1 MNHAGMTMETERLVA
16 DITFAAIDIE
26 TTGLT
31 PVVDSIVEIGAV
43 RFRGDEVL
51 ETFDELVDP
60 GRSISPGASAVNGIT
75 DEMVRG
81 KPTIEEVLPR
91 FITFLGDA
99 VPAAH
104 HAPFDVSFLAYEI
117 SRLNLSVPDKSVLD
131 TCVLPKRLFPHAGSY
146 SLENLACFL
155 GIKSETFH
163 RALADAIVCMGI
175 LNRCMVE
182 MGGLERVSLSEI
194 LDMNGPSVS
203 LCTGGVVLDPS
214 YMPLQAAIENG
225 HEMEITYRD
234 ARGAL
239 SARTITPLSLG
250 VSRGAV
256 MMEAFCHLRKGKRN
270 FRLDRIVEIG

>member
-1 MNHAGMTMETERLVA
+1 MDDYSDQISEIL
-16 DITFAAIDIE
+16 FAAIDIE

-43 RFRGDEVL
+43 RFREDEVL

-81 KPTIEEVLPR
+81 KRTIEEVLPR
-91 FITFLGDA
+91 FIAFLGDA
-99 VPAAH
+99 VPVAH
-104 HAPFDVSFLAYEI
+104 HAPFDAGFLAYDI
-117 SRLNLSVPDKSVLD
+117 SRLNLSVPDQPVLD
-131 TCVLPKRLFPHAGSY
+131 TCVIPKRLFPYAGSY
-146 SLENLACFL
+146 SLESLAGFF

-163 RALADAIVCMGI
+163 RALADAMVCMKI
-175 LNRCMVE
+175 LNRCAAE
-182 MGGLERVSLSEI
+182 MGGSKRVSLSEI
-194 LDMNGPSVS
+194 LEMNGPSVS
-203 LCTGGVVLDPS
+203 LCTGGIILDES
-214 YMPLQAAIENG
+214 YQPLQAAIENG

-234 ARGAL
+234 ARGTL

-250 VSRGAV
+250 VARGAV

-270 FRLDRIVEIG
+270 FRLDRIVEIR